1 MTKDEK
7 ITFFQTLPTFRQI
20 QANLYRTRR
29 ELIPANPHSQS
40 DLNISSEWFLFY
52 RKSGE
57 SFVKGD
63 CEMSNGRRILVF
75 SSDES
80 LKILARPRTILGGGT
95 FRVTPSL
102 WYQTFI
108 ISAEVDEAV
117 HVPVMFCLTKGKQLM
132 KTCLES

>member
-1 MTKDEK
+1 MYCQVRDDPTKAIPSIYEEVRKKFSTDMTKDEK

-80 LKILARPRTILGGGT
+80 LKILARAN
-95 FRVTPSL
+95 S
-102 WYQTFI
+102 W
-108 ISAEVDEAV
+108 
-117 HVPVMFCLTKGKQLM
+117 
-132 KTCLES
+132 

>member
-1 MTKDEK
+1 MYCQVRDDPTKAIPSIYEEVRKKFSTDMTKDEK

-40 DLNISSEWFLFY
+40 DLNISSEWFLFD

-63 CEMSNGRRILVF
+63 RQMSDGRRILVF

-80 LKILARPRTILGGGT
+80 LKILARARTILGDGT

-102 WYQTFI
+102 W
-108 ISAEVDEAV
+108 
-117 HVPVMFCLTKGKQLM
+117 
-132 KTCLES
+132 